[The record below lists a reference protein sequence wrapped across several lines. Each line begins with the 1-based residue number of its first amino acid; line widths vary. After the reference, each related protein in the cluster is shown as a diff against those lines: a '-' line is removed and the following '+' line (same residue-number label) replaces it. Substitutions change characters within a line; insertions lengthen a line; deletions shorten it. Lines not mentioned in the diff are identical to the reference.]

1 MEGRA
6 AAAAAREDK
15 IAAAAQ
21 AQAEA
26 EAEADWRPR
35 RDAPAGPRAAPRVGK
50 LFGMCLALLVE
61 HIDDVETLYGLP
73 TVIKVYH
80 HSCLLFTPKSIPTSL
95 HVGDCFVP
103 TTCVP
108 CMIHSASSI
117 WDWVLF
123 AGGICC

>member
-15 IAAAAQ
+15 IAAAAHT
-21 AQAEA
+21 AA

-35 RDAPAGPRAAPRVGK
+35 CDAPAGPWPARRVGK

-73 TVIKVYH
+73 TVIKVCY
-80 HSCLLFTPKSIPTSL
+80 HSCP
-95 HVGDCFVP
+95 D
-103 TTCVP
+103 
-108 CMIHSASSI
+108 SAPMHMHA
-117 WDWVLF
+117 F
-123 AGGICC
+123 